1 MPDQPSKAVTR
12 LLDRARREPAF
23 RERLTTAPLEAV
35 RGYEL
40 TEAER
45 RWLVLPNFCWLLDG
59 EVAGSARPGSAEAL
73 AALHAAG
80 VRVVVNVGER
90 PLPAA
95 AVAGAG
101 LRVTELPVP
110 DFTAPTL
117 AQLETAT
124 TVIEQALGSG
134 LPVAVCC
141 GAGLGRTGTVLA
153 AVLVRRGRPATEAI
167 ADVRARRPGSVE
179 TRDQAAVGAAYAQ
192 ARRDAGTTA

>member
-1 MPDQPSKAVTR
+1 MSDQPSEAISR
-12 LLDRARREPAF
+12 ILDRARREPAF
-23 RERLTTAPLEAV
+23 REHLATAPLEAV

-45 RWLVLPNFCWLLDG
+45 RWLVLPNFGWLLDG
-59 EVAGSARPGSAEAL
+59 EVAGSARPQSAAAL

-80 VRVVVNVGER
+80 VRVVVNLGER

-95 AVAGAG
+95 AVARAG
-101 LRVTELPVP
+101 LRVTDLPVA

-124 TVIEQALGSG
+124 AVIEQAVGSG
-134 LPVAVCC
+134 QPVAVCC

-167 ADVRARRPGSVE
+167 AEVRARRPGSIE
-179 TRDQAAVGAAYAQ
+179 TPDQGAAVAAYER
-192 ARRDAGTTA
+192 ARRDAGTSA